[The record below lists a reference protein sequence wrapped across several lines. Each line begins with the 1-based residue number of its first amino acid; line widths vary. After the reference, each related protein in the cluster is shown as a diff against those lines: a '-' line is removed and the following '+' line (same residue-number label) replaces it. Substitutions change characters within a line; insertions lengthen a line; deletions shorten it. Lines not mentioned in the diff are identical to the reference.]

1 MFLTATL
8 VNEYHRAKRVSVGD
22 CFKKFSSR
30 FQDDVTRLARVSNP
44 SSLRTW
50 NIYKKK
56 EREIGSKRYFIRP
69 IVLFFPRDILLLN
82 LQRETIRIIYIVCF
96 KEGSTIIY
104 IYRARIRIFTRDSI
118 LDDNISSLG
127 LREHGFATSI
137 IERKGW
143 KGWSRE
149 REVHGRNSRPYFNP
163 FVRYTTLPQVHQS
176 PPF

>member
-69 IVLFFPRDILLLN
+69 ILIVLFFPRDILLLN

-137 IERKGW
+137 IDHRKKGMKRMIERKGSTRA
-143 KGWSRE
+143 K
-149 REVHGRNSRPYFNP
+149 F
-163 FVRYTTLPQVHQS
+163 S
-176 PPF
+176 PLL